1 MAWYVERERMKVR
14 LRGAVVLPLVLVLAC
29 APQAGTARPAAAAVP
44 AAPDP
49 VLVARLQAKLDS
61 VHAGGRFPGAV
72 AGFALPDGSSFA
84 LAVGQSDTALDRPM
98 HPDDRLLLGSVG
110 KTYFAALALQLAA
123 EGRLGLDDPIA
134 RFLGREPW
142 FRRLP
147 NARDVTVRM
156 LMNHTS
162 GLVRYELNP
171 RFLQDLTANPGKVWT
186 PEERL
191 AYLFDAQAPFAA
203 GQGWDYSDTNYI
215 VLGMILERITG
226 TPAYDEIR
234 RRFLDPL
241 GLRNT
246 VPSDRSR
253 INGLAQGYA
262 GPENPFGGADAML
275 VGDSMVINPQFEW
288 AGGGWAAS
296 AADLAGWSKAWYE
309 GRAFDRGM
317 LEQAL
322 QGVAA
327 PMLGPDTQYGLG
339 VILRPTPLGASY
351 GHSGFMPGYLTEM
364 RYWPQ
369 LGLAVTYQ
377 VNTTAPRTL
386 GRTPGTVANEL
397 AAIVAGWLSTHATV
411 VAP

>member
-1 MAWYVERERMKVR
+1 MRFTAGKRIA
-14 LRGAVVLPLVLVLAC
+14 AVVAVAAGVGC
-29 APQAGTARPAAAAVP
+29 ATHLHSQ
-44 AAPDP
+44 APDP
-49 VLVARLQAKLDS
+49 VLAARLQAKLDS

-84 LAVGQSDTALDRPM
+84 LAVGQSDTAQDRPM
-98 HPDDRLLLGSVG
+98 HPADRLLLGSVG

-134 RFLGREPW
+134 KYLGSEPW
-142 FRRLP
+142 FGRLP
-147 NARDVTVRM
+147 NAREVTVRM

-171 RFLQDLTANPGKVWT
+171 RFLQDLTASPQKAWT

-234 RRFLDPL
+234 RRFLEPL
-241 GLRNT
+241 RLENT

-253 INGLAQGYA
+253 INRLAQGYA
-262 GPENPFGGADAML
+262 GPDNPFGGADAML

-296 AADLAGWSKAWYE
+296 AEDLARWARAWYE
-309 GRAFDRGM
+309 GRAFERRMLDEALRG
-317 LEQAL
+317 
-322 QGVAA
+322 VSA
-327 PMLGPDTQYGLG
+327 PMLGPEAQYGLG
-339 VILRPTPLGASY
+339 VILQRTPLGPSY
-351 GHSGFMPGYLTEM
+351 GHAGFMPGYLTEM
-364 RYWPQ
+364 RYWPE

-386 GRTPGTVANEL
+386 GRAPGTVANEL
-397 AAIVAGWLSTHATV
+397 AAIVADWLQTTRTA
-411 VAP
+411 ADR

>member
-1 MAWYVERERMKVR
+1 
-14 LRGAVVLPLVLVLAC
+14 
-29 APQAGTARPAAAAVP
+29 
-44 AAPDP
+44 
-49 VLVARLQAKLDS
+49 
-61 VHAGGRFPGAV
+61 V
-72 AGFALPDGSSFA
+72 AGFALADGRAFA
-84 LAVGQSDTALDRPM
+84 LAVGQSDTAQDRAM
-98 HPDDRLLLGSVG
+98 RPDDRLLLGSVG
-110 KTYFAALALQLAA
+110 KTYFAALALQLVH
-123 EGRLGLDDPIA
+123 EGRLGLDDPIS
-134 RFLGREPW
+134 RYLGSEPW
-142 FRRLP
+142 FGRLP
-147 NARDVTVRM
+147 NAREVTVRM

-171 RFLQDLTANPGKVWT
+171 RFLADLTASPNRVWT

-234 RRFLDPL
+234 RRFLAPL
-241 GLRNT
+241 RLEQT

-296 AADLAGWSKAWYE
+296 AADLARWGKAWYE
-309 GRAFDRGM
+309 GRAFDRSV
-317 LEQAL
+317 LDEAL
-322 QGVAA
+322 RGVPA
-327 PMLGPDTQYGLG
+327 PMLGPEARYGLG

-364 RYWPQ
+364 RYWPDH
-369 LGLAVTYQ
+369 GIAVTYL

-386 GRTPGTVANEL
+386 GRAPGTVVNEL
-397 AAIVAGWLSTHATV
+397 AAIIAAWPSTSATA
-411 VAP
+411 AP

>member
-1 MAWYVERERMKVR
+1 MKFT
-14 LRGAVVLPLVLVLAC
+14 
-29 APQAGTARPAAAAVP
+29 AGKGIFALAAAAVLGSVARVDAQQ
-44 AAPDP
+44 AADP
-49 VLVARLQAKLDS
+49 VLVARLQARLDS

-84 LAVGQSDTALDRPM
+84 LAVGQSDTARDRPM
-98 HPDDRLLLGSVG
+98 RADDRLLLGSVG

-123 EGRLGLDDPIA
+123 EGRLALDAPISTW
-134 RFLGREPW
+134 LGSEPW
-142 FRRLP
+142 FGRLP

-162 GLVRYELNP
+162 GLVRYELDP
-171 RFLQDLTANPGKVWT
+171 RFLQDLTASPNRAWT

-191 AYLFDAQAPFAA
+191 AYLFDTQAAFAA
-203 GQGWDYSDTNYI
+203 GRGWDYSDTNYI

-234 RRFLDPL
+234 RRFLGPL
-241 GLRNT
+241 RLENT

-253 INGLAQGYA
+253 INRLAQGYA

-288 AGGGWAAS
+288 AGGGWAAG
-296 AADLAGWSKAWYE
+296 AEDLARWGRAWYE
-309 GRAFDRGM
+309 GRAFDRRM
-317 LEQAL
+317 LDEAL
-322 QGVAA
+322 RGVPA
-327 PMLGPDTQYGLG
+327 PMLGPEARYGLG
-339 VILRPTPLGASY
+339 VILRPTPLGPSY

-364 RYWPQ
+364 RYWPD
-369 LGLAVTYQ
+369 LGLAVTWQ

-386 GRTPGTVANEL
+386 GRAPGTVVNEL
-397 AAIVAGWLSTHATV
+397 AAIVADWLNATRTTT
-411 VAP
+411 AR